1 MKIIILTMSLVI
13 AEYPSPLS
21 ALVGRAVP
29 TETLTHNI
37 GRAQSS
43 STKAE
48 LTLGFIKSTL
58 VFRQERFAQA
68 SG

>member
-29 TETLTHNI
+29 TETLTHII
-37 GRAQSS
+37 GAF
-43 STKAE
+43 
-48 LTLGFIKSTL
+48 GFPKL
-58 VFRQERFAQA
+58 VQ
-68 SG
+68 